1 MRALRGA
8 CAMSDPTI
16 KSHEDVVTLMI
27 VPGQAGS
34 IRRFHVPRVWFKRA
48 AYAGIALSIALLV
61 FSVDYVRVR
70 MSLHE
75 LERLRSETTA
85 QREELLAYAQK
96 METISTRLGKIDGF
110 ERKLRVITN
119 LDPADPLP
127 LPGIG
132 GTDGELL
139 DADDVS
145 WLSRAKR
152 HEIIQDGLETLADAA
167 ETQEQ
172 SLQHLLTHVEDQQVR
187 LVHTPSVA
195 PTQGWVTSSF
205 GYRTGPYTGGRE
217 FHKGLDIAGRTGTPI
232 KAPADGEVIYATQ
245 KRSLGNA
252 IKLRHGY
259 GIETVYGH
267 LQEML
272 VKSGEK
278 VKRGQQIGLMGSTGR
293 STGPHLHYAVVVN
306 GKPVN
311 PRNYI
316 LD

>member
-1 MRALRGA
+1 
-8 CAMSDPTI
+8 
-16 KSHEDVVTLMI
+16 
-27 VPGQAGS
+27 
-34 IRRFHVPRVWFKRA
+34 
-48 AYAGIALSIALLV
+48 
-61 FSVDYVRVR
+61 VRVR
-70 MSLHE
+70 VSLSE
-75 LERLRSETTA
+75 LERLRRETTA
-85 QREELLAYAQK
+85 QRQELSAYAEQ

-132 GTDGELL
+132 GTDGQLL

-152 HEIIQDGLETLADAA
+152 HEIIREGLETLADAA
-167 ETQEQ
+167 DAQEQ
-172 SLQHLLTHVEDQQVR
+172 SLQGLITHLEDQAVR
-187 LVHTPSVA
+187 LVRTPSIS
-195 PTQGWVTSSF
+195 PTHGWVTSTF
-205 GYRTGPYTGGRE
+205 GYRTSPQTGGRE

-232 KAPADGEVIYATQ
+232 YAPADGEVIYATS

-252 IKLRHGY
+252 VKMRHGY
-259 GIETVYGH
+259 GVETVYGH
-267 LQEML
+267 MQELL
-272 VKSGEK
+272 VKSGER

-293 STGPHLHYAVVVN
+293 STGPHLHYAVLVN
-306 GKPVN
+306 GKAVN

>member
-1 MRALRGA
+1 VAEPNTPQR
-8 CAMSDPTI
+8 
-16 KSHEDVVTLMI
+16 EDVVTFMV
-27 VPGQAGS
+27 VPGVSGS
-34 IRRFHVPRVWFKRA
+34 IRRFHVPRLWIRRA
-48 AYAGIALSIALLV
+48 TLAGVGVAIALLV
-61 FSVDYVRVR
+61 LSVDYVRVR
-70 MSLHE
+70 VSLVE
-75 LERLRSETTA
+75 LERLRRETTA
-85 QREELLAYAQK
+85 QRQELHAYAEQ

-132 GTDGELL
+132 GTDGQLL

-152 HEIIQDGLETLADAA
+152 HEIIREGLETLADAA
-167 ETQEQ
+167 EAQEQ
-172 SLQHLLTHVEDQQVR
+172 SLQTLIAHLEDQAAR
-187 LVHTPSVA
+187 LVHTPSIS
-195 PTQGWVTSSF
+195 PTTGWITSSF
-205 GYRTGPYTGGRE
+205 GYRTSPQTGGRE

-232 KAPADGEVIYATQ
+232 LAPADGEVIYATA

-252 IKLRHGY
+252 VKLRHGY
-259 GIETVYGH
+259 GVDTVYGH
-267 LQEML
+267 MQELL
-272 VKSGEK
+272 VRPGEK

-293 STGPHLHYAVVVN
+293 STGPHLHYAVLVN
-306 GKPVN
+306 GKAVN

>member
-1 MRALRGA
+1 
-8 CAMSDPTI
+8 
-16 KSHEDVVTLMI
+16 MI
-27 VPGQAGS
+27 VPGQAGA

-48 AYAGIALSIALLV
+48 AWAGIALSIALLV

-70 MSLHE
+70 MSLSE
-75 LERLRSETTA
+75 LERLRGETTA

-132 GTDGELL
+132 GTSGELL

-172 SLQHLLTHVEDQQVR
+172 SLRAPAHAPRGPAGPPRPHALDRADTGLGHVVVR
-187 LVHTPSVA
+187 LSHGARTRAGANSTRASTSPAARARRSRRPRTARSSTPRRSA
-195 PTQGWVTSSF
+195 RSAMPSSCATATAS
-205 GYRTGPYTGGRE
+205 RPS
-217 FHKGLDIAGRTGTPI
+217 TGTSR
-232 KAPADGEVIYATQ
+232 
-245 KRSLGNA
+245 RSW
-252 IKLRHGY
+252 
-259 GIETVYGH
+259 
-267 LQEML
+267 
-272 VKSGEK
+272 
-278 VKRGQQIGLMGSTGR
+278 
-293 STGPHLHYAVVVN
+293 
-306 GKPVN
+306 
-311 PRNYI
+311 
-316 LD
+316 